1 MAASKFSS
9 VPEAV
14 RMTTSHSGAASRR
27 RGSAERPSRPGMRRS
42 SRTRSGC
49 VSAAAAIASS
59 PSAAIPASSKPCER
73 SSAASASRVR
83 GWSSTT
89 RTRAAIAFLI
99 GSSPSADKTHMK
111 RQRTELQAWLW
122 GEVVL
127 AGLLAASL
135 ALLLTHPTLRAQYDR
150 PELLLVLETA
160 MALAGILVALLAG
173 ARFSVTG
180 LRTDLLLA
188 AGFLIW
194 SLSTVAFAI
203 IPALNGGSL
212 DRADAWAALAGG
224 IAGQGLIAT

>member
-1 MAASKFSS
+1 
-9 VPEAV
+9 
-14 RMTTSHSGAASRR
+14 
-27 RGSAERPSRPGMRRS
+27 
-42 SRTRSGC
+42 
-49 VSAAAAIASS
+49 
-59 PSAAIPASSKPCER
+59 
-73 SSAASASRVR
+73 
-83 GWSSTT
+83 
-89 RTRAAIAFLI
+89 
-99 GSSPSADKTHMK
+99 MK

-203 IPALNGGSL
+203 IPALDGGSL
-212 DRADAWAALAGG
+212 GRADAWAALAGG
-224 IAGQGLIAT
+224 IAGQGLIATAPFVGGRSRVRDRALRDTVLAAAVALAAVWLLLRAHGGALPALTAPTDVTAPPGLGSALAVQAFLNLLAVIGWGRRLAKTGDDLAK